1 VALTTRSSLLARLAE
16 GDEVPW
22 AEFDRLYSPFLK
34 RVAARCG
41 LAGQDLDEAVQTVMV
56 DLHRTFA
63 TFRYDRGKGSFRG
76 YLKQAMIATVSRMVR
91 QRQRAGTP
99 TAVPPD
105 APEPSGLDEV
115 WEQEYQQH
123 LLREAL
129 RQVRFEVD
137 PVTFQAFDL
146 YALQEV
152 PVSEVAA
159 FLGISRDSVYQA
171 KTRITARLRAI
182 VEEMDKS

>member
-1 VALTTRSSLLARLAE
+1 
-16 GDEVPW
+16 
-22 AEFDRLYSPFLK
+22 
-34 RVAARCG
+34 
-41 LAGQDLDEAVQTVMV
+41 
-56 DLHRTFA
+56 
-63 TFRYDRGKGSFRG
+63 FRG

-152 PVSEVAA
+152 PVSEVAS
-159 FLGISRDSVYQA
+159 FLGISRESVYQA
-171 KTRITARLRAI
+171 KTRVTARLRAI